1 MPENTPSTTVVGS
14 ANRGPAILAVSW
26 IEYVVAIVIVGARM
40 YTRSCLIH
48 NVGIDDWMILLAL
61 VSLPGISI
69 RHKTPVSISSARNR
83 D

>member
-1 MPENTPSTTVVGS
+1 MSANTPPSTVAAS

-26 IEYVVAIVIVGARM
+26 IECVVAILIVGARL

-61 VSLPGISI
+61 VSLPSISI
-69 RHKTPVSISSARNR
+69 HHKTPVPISSGRNE